1 MTESTC
7 VIDELETTSLI
18 ENLNMVKS
26 WAEKCWLDSGFP
38 ADKMHGMLL
47 AIEEAYANVCFH
59 GYRDKPGPVKFQ
71 CCRGQD
77 RSITYKITDWAG
89 PFDVTQVATPD
100 IKPPLADRK
109 IGGLGV
115 LLIREMADEIQWSY
129 ENGAN
134 TLSLKFGFILEN
146 SKS

>member
-1 MTESTC
+1 MSESTC
-7 VIDELETTSLI
+7 ATDELEITSLVQ
-18 ENLNMVKS
+18 NLNQVKS

-47 AIEEAYANVCFH
+47 AIEEVYANVCFH
-59 GYRDKPGPVKFQ
+59 GYRNKPGPVKFQ
-71 CCRGQD
+71 FFRGQD
-77 RSITYKITDWAG
+77 RSITYKITDWAR
-89 PFDVTQVATPD
+89 PFDVTKVAAPD
-100 IKPPLADRK
+100 IKSPMADRK

-115 LLIREMADEIQWSY
+115 LLVREMADEIQWSY
-129 ENGAN
+129 ENGTN